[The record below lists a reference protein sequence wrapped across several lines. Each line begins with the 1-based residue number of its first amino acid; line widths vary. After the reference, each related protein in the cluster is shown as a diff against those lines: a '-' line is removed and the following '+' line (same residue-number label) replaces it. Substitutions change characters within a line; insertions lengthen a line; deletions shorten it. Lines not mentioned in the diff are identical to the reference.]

1 LDAITVEI
9 LRNKIAS
16 LVEEMH
22 YHFYRS
28 GYSTIIRESRD
39 FSCVILDHE
48 GRLIVAPPMFFHAP
62 VYRHL
67 VSRIRAAYGCPTPCQ
82 AAQSHMGAALPS
94 AGLPGEV
101 EIGALA
107 ARIAGEAASPQA
119 PGGEFAVAERPPHVP
134 PPASRES
141 EHRAA
146 FADASFLSVAGEG
159 IRDGDVF
166 VSNHPYEGGLPHVSD
181 MAFVAP
187 VFADGKIV
195 AFAGS
200 IAHKADLGG
209 AVAGSTSANATEM
222 YQEGLLVP
230 PIKIRNAGRPLP
242 DIERLILANSRQP
255 ALVRGDMNA
264 QIAVTQMGA
273 ARVKELCARF
283 GADTLC
289 QAFAAILRASASGLR
304 GAIAKLPSGVTAS
317 AEGFLDSDG
326 VVMDRPIKLAVTVT
340 VENGVVS
347 FDFSASAP
355 QAAGPVNLRPS
366 MVEACVFYCLIGLL
380 DPKLAFN
387 DGMRDGVRLV
397 FAPRT
402 VVNAEPPAAVSN
414 YQMVNLKLVDV
425 ILEALAKLHP
435 ARAVA
440 NAGSSSAL
448 SIAWRQARPGQSTMQ
463 YEIIGS
469 AYGGGSGYDGAS
481 ATATHLSNLHI
492 TPIEILEAEFPCRI
506 TRFDLVPDSGGAGRW
521 RGGLSMRREYELL
534 ADATVIRRFDKS
546 RFPPQG
552 LAAGGPGGRSRFVVR
567 LGAADE
573 FEAPASGRFELKAGE
588 RFLVQSAGGGGYG
601 NPRLR
606 DRSAIDRDMAEGYVS
621 AAGTAAGTAAN
632 RSTRE

>member
-1 LDAITVEI
+1 MGLDAVTIEI

-16 LVEEMH
+16 LMEEMH

-39 FSCVILDHE
+39 FSCVILDRD

-67 VSRIRAAYGCPTPCQ
+67 VGRILALYG
-82 AAQSHMGAALPS
+82 
-94 AGLPGEV
+94 
-101 EIGALA
+101 
-107 ARIAGEAASPQA
+107 
-119 PGGEFAVAERPPHVP
+119 P
-134 PPASRES
+134 PPYPPPQ
-141 EHRAA
+141 
-146 FADASFLSVAGEG
+146 AGEG
-159 IRDGDVF
+159 ISIYPPPLAGEGQGGDRQGQEGGIREGDVF

-187 VFADGKIV
+187 VFAGDRIV

-209 AVAGSTSANATEM
+209 TVAGSTSANATEM
-222 YQEGLLVP
+222 YHEGLLIP
-230 PIKIRNAGRPLP
+230 PIKIRDAGRPLP
-242 DIERLILANSRQP
+242 DIERLILGNSRQP
-255 ALVRGDMNA
+255 ALVRGDMHA

-273 ARVKELCARF
+273 ARVKGLCERF
-283 GADTLC
+283 GAETLC
-289 QAFAAILRASASGLR
+289 EAFAAILKAAADGLR
-304 GAIAKLPSGVTAS
+304 AAIARLPNGGTAS
-317 AEGFLDSDG
+317 AEGLLDSDG
-326 VVMDRPIKLAVTVT
+326 VVVDRPIKLAVTVT
-340 VENGVVS
+340 IENDAIT
-347 FDFSASAP
+347 FDFSASDA
-355 QAAGPVNLRPS
+355 QASGPVNLRPS
-366 MVEACVFYCLIGLL
+366 MVEACVFYCLIGCL
-380 DPKLAFN
+380 DPTLAFN
-387 DGMRDGVRLV
+387 DGMRDVVRFR

-402 VVNAEPPAAVSN
+402 VTNAEPPAAVSN

-425 ILEALAKLHP
+425 ILEALAKFHP
-435 ARAVA
+435 ARAIA

-448 SIAWRQARPGQSTMQ
+448 SIAWRQGRPGQSTMQ

-469 AYGGGSGYDGAS
+469 AYGGGMGHDGAS

-506 TRFDLVPDSGGAGRW
+506 TRFELVPDSGGAGRW

-552 LAAGGPGGRSRFVVR
+552 LAGGKPGGRSRFVVR

-573 FEAPASGRFELKAGE
+573 FEAPASGRYEIKAGE

-601 NPRLR
+601 DPQLR
-606 DRSAIDRDMAEGYVS
+606 DRAAIDRDIAEGYVS
-621 AAGTAAGTAAN
+621 VPPRTVAARGDAG
-632 RSTRE
+632 E

>member
-1 LDAITVEI
+1 MGANLDAITIEI

-39 FSCVILDHE
+39 FSCVILDRE

-67 VSRIRAAYGCPTPCQ
+67 IGRVLAIYGPAASAPCPPP
-82 AAQSHMGAALPS
+82 L
-94 AGLPGEV
+94 
-101 EIGALA
+101 
-107 ARIAGEAASPQA
+107 AGEGQ
-119 PGGEFAVAERPPHVP
+119 GG
-134 PPASRES
+134 
-141 EHRAA
+141 
-146 FADASFLSVAGEG
+146 G

-200 IAHKADLGG
+200 IAHKADVGG
-209 AVAGSTSANATEM
+209 TVAGSTSANATEM
-222 YQEGLLVP
+222 YQEGLLIP
-230 PIKIRNAGRPLP
+230 PIKIRDGGRPLP
-242 DIERLILANSRQP
+242 DIERLILGNSRQP

-264 QIAVTQMGA
+264 QIAVTEMGA
-273 ARVKELCARF
+273 ARVKELCTRF
-283 GADTLC
+283 GAETLC
-289 QAFAAILRASASGLR
+289 EAFAAILKAAADGLSA
-304 GAIAKLPSGVTAS
+304 AIARLPSGATAAS
-317 AEGFLDSDG
+317 AEGFLDGDG
-326 VVMDRPIKLAVTVT
+326 VVTDRPIKLAVAVT
-340 VENGVVS
+340 VENGIVT
-347 FDFSASAP
+347 FDFSASDA

-366 MVEACVFYCLIGLL
+366 MVEACVFYCLIGCL
-380 DPKLAFN
+380 DPRLAFN
-387 DGMRDGVRLV
+387 DGMRDVVRLV

-425 ILEALAKLHP
+425 ILEALGKFHP

-448 SIAWRQARPGQSTMQ
+448 GIAWRQGRPGQSTMQ
-463 YEIIGS
+463 YEIVGS
-469 AYGGGSGYDGAS
+469 AYGGGAGHDGTS

-506 TRFDLVPDSGGAGRW
+506 TRFDLVSDSGGVGEW

-552 LAAGGPGGRSRFVVR
+552 LVGGGPGGRSRFVVR
-567 LGAADE
+567 LGAPDE
-573 FEAPASGRFELKAGE
+573 LEAPASGRYEMKAGE

-601 NPRLR
+601 DPQRR
-606 DRSAIDRDMAEGYVS
+606 ERAAIDRDIGEGYVS
-621 AAGTAAGTAAN
+621 ATPPNSPAAGN
-632 RSTRE
+632 RRE